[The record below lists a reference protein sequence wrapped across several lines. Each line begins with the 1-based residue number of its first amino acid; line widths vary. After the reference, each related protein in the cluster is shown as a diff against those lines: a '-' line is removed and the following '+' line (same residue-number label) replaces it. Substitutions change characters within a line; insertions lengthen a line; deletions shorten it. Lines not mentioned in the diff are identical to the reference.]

1 MCLPNAV
8 ALLGITYPPGLRK
21 NIVFAVFGAVAPGGA
36 VIGAVFGGIFRNNW
50 PWAFYS
56 LALVLLTAALVGH
69 IVIRNRASPEP
80 VDTKKLSLWQLLETL
95 DILGGSVGIIA
106 LALFNFAWNQAP
118 ATSWAEPA
126 VLTTLIL
133 GVLLVPVFFF
143 VETRVSSSPL
153 IPLDIINSDIGFV
166 IACVALG
173 WATFGIWIYYSF
185 QFFQQIRGS
194 GLLLTSAY
202 YVPAAIS
209 GALASIITGLL
220 LRVLHPAWVM
230 TLSLTSFTIA
240 PILVGTAPVQQTYW
254 SQTFVS
260 MIFIT
265 WGIDMS
271 FPAATIIMS
280 NAVKPEHQGIAASLI
295 MT

>member
-1 MCLPNAV
+1 M
-8 ALLGITYPPGLRK
+8 
-21 NIVFAVFGAVAPGGA
+21 
-36 VIGAVFGGIFRNNW
+36 
-50 PWAFYS
+50 
-56 LALVLLTAALVGH
+56 
-69 IVIRNRASPEP
+69 
-80 VDTKKLSLWQLLETL
+80 
-95 DILGGSVGIIA
+95 
-106 LALFNFAWNQAP
+106 
-118 ATSWAEPA
+118 
-126 VLTTLIL
+126 
-133 GVLLVPVFFF
+133 VFFLI
-143 VETRVSSSPL
+143 ETRVSSSPL
-153 IPLDIINSDIGFV
+153 TPLDIINCDIGFV
-166 IACVALG
+166 IACVRCG

-194 GLLLTSAY
+194 GPLLTSAY

-240 PILVGTAPVQQTYW
+240 PVLVATAPVLQTYW
-254 SQTFVS
+254 AQTFVS